1 MRNKTIEDKISSAYR
16 DIAPDILDSVLA
28 DCDAQKGQI
37 IPMPKDKKKTN
48 VIRTISAVAAALLL
62 VVGGLGFWRSSRAV
76 ASTVMLDVN
85 PGIGIS
91 VNKNEKVLAVKAYNQ
106 DAEKVIGN
114 MNFEGSHLDVAVN
127 ALIGSMLRNG
137 YISDEANSILI
148 SVDSSDKAAG
158 AAMQERLM
166 NEVSGIME
174 SGNVDGA
181 VLGQTVRNDEA
192 LKSKAEQYGITVG
205 KAELIDQ
212 ITAQNSLYTFEEL
225 VPLTINELN
234 LISESG
240 RTKLENIESIG
251 RASSSAYI
259 GEESAK
265 AKALERAGVKAEDA
279 SRVRIEMDWEKG
291 RMVYE
296 VDFDAV
302 GYEYEIEVDAM
313 TGDVVKY
320 DVEPGKG
327 ARGQVTGAGFQVTGA
342 GNQVTGAGEK
352 KAESSEQRAVSSEQ
366 QAGSLE
372 LGAEQA
378 KEAAYRHAGVNA
390 ADVLYCEWE
399 LDHKKGRQIYEIE
412 FVAGGMEYDY
422 DIDAET
428 MDVLRYSREWDD

>member
-181 VLGQTVRNDEA
+181 VLGQTFRNDEA

-205 KAELIDQ
+205 KAELIEQ

-327 ARGQVTGAGFQVTGA
+327 ARGQVPGNGSSEFEVRSSEKAAGS
-342 GNQVTGAGEK
+342 GEK
-352 KAESSEQRAVSSEQ
+352 KEEIRVKSEESWAQ
-366 QAGSLE
+366 
-372 LGAEQA
+372 GAEQA

-412 FVAGGMEYDY
+412 FVAGGMEYNY

>member
-1 MRNKTIEDKISSAYR
+1 MRKQTIEDKITSAYR

-37 IPMPKDKKKTN
+37 IPMQKRKKKTD
-48 VIRTISAVAAALLL
+48 IIKYISAAAAALLL
-62 VVGGLGFWRSSRAV
+62 VAGGLGFYRSSRAV

-91 VNKNEKVLAVKAYNQ
+91 VNKNEKVLAVKAYNR

-166 NEVSGIME
+166 NEVSGIIE

-205 KAELIDQ
+205 KAELIEQ

-240 RTKLENIESIG
+240 STKLENIESIG
-251 RASSSAYI
+251 TASSSAYI

-279 SRVRIEMDWEKG
+279 MRMRTEMDWEKG

-296 VDFDAV
+296 VDFDAE
-302 GYEYEIEVDAM
+302 GCEYEIEIDAM
-313 TGDVVKY
+313 TGEVVKY
-320 DVEPGKG
+320 DVEPQSRRAAVPQNGSSEFEVRSSEK
-327 ARGQVTGAGFQVTGA
+327 AAGS
-342 GNQVTGAGEK
+342 GEK
-352 KAESSEQRAVSSEQ
+352 REEIRVKSEESWAQ
-366 QAGSLE
+366 
-372 LGAEQA
+372 GAEAA

-390 ADVLYCEWE
+390 GDVLYCEWE
-399 LDHKKGRQIYEIE
+399 LDHKKGRLIYEIE
-412 FVAGGMEYDY
+412 FVVGGMEYDY

-428 MDVLRYSREWDD
+428 LEVVKYSKEWND